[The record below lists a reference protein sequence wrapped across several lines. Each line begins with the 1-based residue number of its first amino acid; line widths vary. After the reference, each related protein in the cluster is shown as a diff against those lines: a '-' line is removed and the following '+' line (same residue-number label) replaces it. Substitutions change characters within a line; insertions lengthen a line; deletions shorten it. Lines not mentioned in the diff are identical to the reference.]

1 MVNMATIAVWRT
13 IDEQNIALMLKEAG
27 EQLDS
32 MDAEVLLDFSFV
44 RKVDAT
50 SLRALEQFVGI
61 ADDKSVKVVLRSVNV
76 DVYKVLKLIRL
87 SSRFSFVS

>member
-13 IDEQNIALMLKEAG
+13 VDEQNVALVLKEAG
-27 EQLDS
+27 EKLDS
-32 MDAEVLLDFSFV
+32 AEAEVLLDFSSV
-44 RKVDAT
+44 RRIDAS
-50 SLRALEQFVGI
+50 SLRALEQFVGM

-87 SSRFSFVS
+87 TSRFSFVS